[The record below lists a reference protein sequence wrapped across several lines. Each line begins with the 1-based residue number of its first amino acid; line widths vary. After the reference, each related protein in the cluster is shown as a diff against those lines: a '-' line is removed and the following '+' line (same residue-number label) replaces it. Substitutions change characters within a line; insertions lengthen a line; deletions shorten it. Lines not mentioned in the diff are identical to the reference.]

1 MQGTI
6 FACAIHCQYLQ
17 IIEEYL
23 MSKLTLLGLALCLG
37 GLLTVGFQK
46 LSTLMGT
53 LSTGAAQEAT
63 TIKKLVDPDHLNWIN
78 NISVDFAKNAADYII
93 TMPLYILLL
102 CLGVI
107 CLIAKYFFKD

>member
-1 MQGTI
+1 
-6 FACAIHCQYLQ
+6 
-17 IIEEYL
+17 

-37 GLLTVGFQK
+37 GLLMVGFQK

-53 LSTGAAQEAT
+53 LSTGTAQEAT
-63 TIKKLVDPDHLNWIN
+63 TIKKLVDPDNLSWIN
-78 NISVDFAKNAADYII
+78 NISVDFVKNAADYLI

-107 CLIAKYFFKD
+107 CLIATYFFKD

>member
-1 MQGTI
+1 
-6 FACAIHCQYLQ
+6 
-17 IIEEYL
+17 

-53 LSTGAAQEAT
+53 LNTGAVQEAT

-78 NISVDFAKNAADYII
+78 NISVGFVKTAADYII
-93 TMPLYILLL
+93 TMPLYILLI

-107 CLIAKYFFKD
+107 CLMAKSCFKD

>member
-1 MQGTI
+1 
-6 FACAIHCQYLQ
+6 
-17 IIEEYL
+17 

-53 LSTGAAQEAT
+53 LSTGAVQEAT
-63 TIKKLVDPDHLNWIN
+63 TIKKLVDLDHLNWIN
-78 NISVDFAKNAADYII
+78 NISVGFVKTAADYII
-93 TMPLYILLL
+93 TMPLYILLI

-107 CLIAKYFFKD
+107 CLMAKSCFKD